1 MEQTQDCNQGT
12 KGYMAPEWFKNLA
25 ITVKADVYSF
35 GILLLEI
42 ICCRKKFD
50 EEAEDEN
57 KMILA
62 DWHMIAINRRKC
74 IFRCRMMV
82 SHSATE
88 DIQEMEKYGMIAILC
103 IKEDP
108 LLRPTMK
115 KVTLML
121 EGTVEVS
128 VPPDPSSFIN
138 SGSSSL

>member
-82 SHSATE
+82 RQWKGDGEVWDDCNTVYQGGSITKTHHE
-88 DIQEMEKYGMIAILC
+88 
-103 IKEDP
+103 
-108 LLRPTMK
+108 
-115 KVTLML
+115 
-121 EGTVEVS
+121 EGYI
-128 VPPDPSSFIN
+128 DA
-138 SGSSSL
+138 